1 MIIWLASYPKSGN
14 TWVKFFLKSYFSSTN
29 KELSLKTHIDDEFKI
44 ETFPTLNLLKE
55 NKIDY
60 LKFENIVKNWINL
73 QNFLNLNNK
82 INFLKT
88 HNAMCT
94 INGHAFTN
102 FKNTIGAIYIVRDPR
117 DIVLS
122 YANHFQVDNETAV
135 KHMMDSKNGEF
146 KNDGSNNFHRSL
158 MGSWSDNYNSWKN
171 YKGRELIIVKYEDLI
186 NNTFASFSRIV
197 NYLNKINKTPFDENK
212 IKISINKSSFENLRK
227 LEEKEG
233 FEEKGKGLFFFRK
246 GKIGAWKHDLDKNLI
261 REVEN
266 KFGKEMRE
274 LGYI

>member
-135 KHMMDSKNGEF
+135 KHMMDSKNGEL

>member
-14 TWVKFFLKSYFSSTN
+14 TWVKFFLKSYFSSSD
-29 KELSLKTHIDDEFKI
+29 KELSLKTHISDKFKI
-44 ETFPTLNLLKE
+44 ETFPSLNLLKE
-55 NKIDY
+55 NRIDY

-73 QNFLNLNNK
+73 QNFLNLNSK

-102 FKNTIGAIYIVRDPR
+102 LNNTIGAIYIVRDPR

-122 YANHFQVDNETAV
+122 YANHFQVDHETAV
-135 KHMMDSKNGEF
+135 NHMMDSKNGEY
-146 KNDGSNNFHRSL
+146 KNDGSNNYHRSL

-171 YKGRELIIVKYEDLI
+171 YKGREVIIVKYEELI
-186 NNTFASFSRIV
+186 NNTLASFSRII

-233 FEEKGKGLFFFRK
+233 FEEKGKGQFFFRK
-246 GKIGAWKHDLDKNLI
+246 GKSGGWKQDLDKKLI
-261 REVEN
+261 KKIEN